1 MDAMQT
7 YFNKRRYTLLKSEN
21 STTSNT
27 PVPDWLGKRPLPPI
41 PQKEKLSPKNSKY
54 ESIHSSDYLDM
65 NQNQSNYLDMNKTN
79 YVNLQPNQCIY
90 SSTYLYAPSYCIAYQ
105 NIRKRHIDQCSICSS
120 KQVSN
125 ILTSFFF

>member
-41 PQKEKLSPKNSKY
+41 PQKE
-54 ESIHSSDYLDM
+54 
-65 NQNQSNYLDMNKTN
+65 
-79 YVNLQPNQCIY
+79 
-90 SSTYLYAPSYCIAYQ
+90 
-105 NIRKRHIDQCSICSS
+105 RKAEAEYYWPPDC
-120 KQVSN
+120 
-125 ILTSFFF
+125 